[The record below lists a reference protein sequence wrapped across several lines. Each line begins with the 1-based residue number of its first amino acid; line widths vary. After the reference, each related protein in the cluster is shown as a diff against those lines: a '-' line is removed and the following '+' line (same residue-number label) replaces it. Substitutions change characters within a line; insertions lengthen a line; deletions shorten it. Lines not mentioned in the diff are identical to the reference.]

1 MLHDKLW
8 ELAERADWRLITP
21 EDIGLAIVAF
31 GVMVV
36 LIRRRMGIWKRVEA
50 IETQLSKMQ
59 NEVTTILQV
68 QAALIRKQNAN
79 SKVEI
84 DPRGVAI
91 EITDGD
97 IAGQSMSTPITSS
110 QPESAKSA
118 KLSGTSQ

>member
-97 IAGQSMSTPITSS
+97 IAGQSIG
-110 QPESAKSA
+110 AGRDA
-118 KLSGTSQ
+118 VGIWRGAISG